1 MWKPK
6 MNIKRSAAGSDSH
19 AIKKKLKWNERRV
32 DMQRPTPRFVS
43 VQFFIAKYSE
53 KWFTPIYRAF
63 DVFRS
68 HVGSRPCGR
77 DRMSDCC
84 GYSLNFKTRLQN
96 SRIFFSKSVK
106 KLVKRG
112 VRASFQT
119 FCLTARAYLNKQKYG
134 QFCSLFQNHF
144 QMMVSADSA

>member
-6 MNIKRSAAGSDSH
+6 MNIKRSAAGSHSH
-19 AIKKKLKWNERRV
+19 AIKKKAQMKWKEV

-43 VQFFIAKYSE
+43 VQFFKAKYSE
-53 KWFTPIYRAF
+53 KWFTQIYRAF
-63 DVFRS
+63 DEFRS

-119 FCLTARAYLNKQKYG
+119 FCLTSRACLNKQKYG
-134 QFCSLFQNHF
+134 QFCSLLQNHF

>member
-6 MNIKRSAAGSDSH
+6 MNIKRSAAGSHSH

-68 HVGSRPCGR
+68 HVGSWPCGR

-96 SRIFFSKSVK
+96 SRTLFLKISKEIGKAWRKS
-106 KLVKRG
+106 LVPDLL
-112 VRASFQT
+112 FD
-119 FCLTARAYLNKQKYG
+119 
-134 QFCSLFQNHF
+134 CSCVLE
-144 QMMVSADSA
+144 

>member
-6 MNIKRSAAGSDSH
+6 MNIKRSAAASHSH
-19 AIKKKLKWNERRV
+19 AIKKSSNE
-32 DMQRPTPRFVS
+32 MKGGWYAKTYAKICVS
-43 VQFFIAKYSE
+43 AIFYSE
-53 KWFTPIYRAF
+53 IFGEIYYRAF
-63 DVFRS
+63 DEFRS

-84 GYSLNFKTRLQN
+84 GYSLNLKTRLQN

-106 KLVKRG
+106 KLVKCG

-134 QFCSLFQNHF
+134 QFCSLLQNHF